1 MKKLAKFTILASSVL
16 IGLGTAN
23 AYADSAVTLE
33 TGSSIQSNTV
43 VPGATP
49 EKLMDKDAAM
59 NDTGFELGT
68 DIEPEAGT
76 ADANVNLSTEND
88 VMFDDIDTDNDGM
101 INLEQFSASIDADT
115 SAESFSEFDIDDD
128 GLMSE
133 SEYQAYLEADLQ
145 TDLAE

>member
-1 MKKLAKFTILASSVL
+1 MKNLAKFTILASSMI
-16 IGLGTAN
+16 IGLGSAH
-23 AYADSAVTLE
+23 ADIGVGA
-33 TGSSIQSNTV
+33 GSSIQSDTV
-43 VPGATP
+43 VTGATP

-59 NDTGFELGT
+59 NDTGFEIGT
-68 DIEPEAGT
+68 DIAPESGT
-76 ADANVNLSTEND
+76 AEANANLSTEND

-115 SAESFSEFDIDDD
+115 SAESFEEFDINDD

-133 SEYQAYLEADLQ
+133 TEYQAYLEADLQ